1 MSWDA
6 LGAIGEIIGAIAVL
20 ATLYYLAA
28 QIKMQNRELEKSNK
42 NVTAQLS
49 FDINNMLINNNDALM
64 RDKEFVQIYQK
75 GISNQLLDEI
85 EAIQFSQYVNRW
97 LALCE
102 SVIVAAKAEVMFAG
116 DYDLDFLYGNPYV
129 HRLIATKVGAR
140 WFDEEAPLM
149 YSKDFLE
156 KIENFRSG
164 DSIVQAPH
172 PRGTPR

>member
-1 MSWDA
+1 MNWDA

-75 GISNQLLDEI
+75 GILFFLASLLADP
-85 EAIQFSQYVNRW
+85 
-97 LALCE
+97 
-102 SVIVAAKAEVMFAG
+102 
-116 DYDLDFLYGNPYV
+116 LY
-129 HRLIATKVGAR
+129 
-140 WFDEEAPLM
+140 
-149 YSKDFLE
+149 
-156 KIENFRSG
+156 
-164 DSIVQAPH
+164 
-172 PRGTPR
+172 

>member
-1 MSWDA
+1 MNWDA
-6 LGAIGEIIGAIAVL
+6 LGAIGEIIGAVAVL

-64 RDKEFVQIYQK
+64 RDKEFVRIYQK
-75 GISNQLLDEI
+75 GINNQPLDEV
-85 EAIQFSQYVNRW
+85 ETVQFSQYVNRW

-102 SVIVAAKAEVMFAG
+102 SVIVATEAEVMFVG

-129 HRLIATKVGAR
+129 HRLIATEVGAR

-156 KIENFRSG
+156 KIENCRSG
-164 DSIVQAPH
+164 YGIAQAP
-172 PRGTPR
+172 PS

>member
-1 MSWDA
+1 MNWDA

-85 EAIQFSQYVNRW
+85 EAIQF
-97 LALCE
+97 
-102 SVIVAAKAEVMFAG
+102 
-116 DYDLDFLYGNPYV
+116 
-129 HRLIATKVGAR
+129 
-140 WFDEEAPLM
+140 
-149 YSKDFLE
+149 
-156 KIENFRSG
+156 
-164 DSIVQAPH
+164 
-172 PRGTPR
+172 

>member
-1 MSWDA
+1 MNWDA

-75 GISNQLLDEI
+75 SHHLQKLVHISNFE
-85 EAIQFSQYVNRW
+85 F
-97 LALCE
+97 
-102 SVIVAAKAEVMFAG
+102 F
-116 DYDLDFLYGNPYV
+116 
-129 HRLIATKVGAR
+129 
-140 WFDEEAPLM
+140 PL
-149 YSKDFLE
+149 
-156 KIENFRSG
+156 
-164 DSIVQAPH
+164 
-172 PRGTPR
+172 